1 MTGSWLCKVMGDKGF
16 VKHLLERNI
25 TPALERSQ
33 VRNGVTVYYRLWRLN
48 SLIKYFPELVKHR

>member
-1 MTGSWLCKVMGDKGF
+1 MGDKGF

-33 VRNGVTVYYRLWRLN
+33 IRNGVTVYYRLWRLN